1 MPAVLRILP
10 NALLL
15 QFRSL
20 EQRRLSSDNCTTA
33 FGEKLREQVE
43 ERLEFYDKGVAPRK
57 NIHVMKS
64 AIFESSQSKDAEEV
78 PTEPAEPAAIG
89 LDKSE
94 KKKKGKRKGNEIMED
109 ANNERV
115 DEDGAAKQKKMK
127 KSTHD

>member
-1 MPAVLRILP
+1 MFFGNTVLCVYR
-10 NALLL
+10 
-15 QFRSL
+15 
-20 EQRRLSSDNCTTA
+20 DNCTTA

-64 AIFESSQSKDAEEV
+64 AIFESSQSKDAEMDAEEV
-78 PTEPAEPAAIG
+78 PTEPAEPAVIG

-94 KKKKGKRKGNEIMED
+94 KRMKKGKRKGNEIMED

-127 KSTHD
+127 KSKHD